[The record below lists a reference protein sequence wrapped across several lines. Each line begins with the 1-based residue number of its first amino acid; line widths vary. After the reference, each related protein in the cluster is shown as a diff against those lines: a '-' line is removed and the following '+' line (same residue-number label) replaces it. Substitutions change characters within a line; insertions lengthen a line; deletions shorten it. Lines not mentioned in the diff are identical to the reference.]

1 MSLQKCD
8 KCNTQFKWS
17 KIIKSLFLAYSPIQC
32 NQCGTEHR
40 IIFFSR
46 IILSLLSVLPL
57 WLLGFIILTQ
67 LSSSISYTFSIM
79 ILSGVFLFLFLL
91 FPFFAKYKS
100 EY

>member
-17 KIIKSLFLAYSPIQC
+17 KIIKSLFLSYRPIQC

-57 WLLGFIILTQ
+57 WLFGFIISPQ
-67 LSSSISYTFSIM
+67 LSLSISYTFPII
-79 ILSGVFLFLFLL
+79 ILYVVFLFLL
-91 FPFFAKYKS
+91 FPFFSKYKS
-100 EY
+100 EN

>member
-1 MSLQKCD
+1 MRLQKCD

-17 KIIKSLFLAYSPIQC
+17 IIFKSLFLAHRPIQC

-46 IILSLLSVLPL
+46 VILSFLSVIPL
-57 WLLGFIILTQ
+57 WIFGFIISTQ
-67 LSSSISYTFSIM
+67 LSLSISYTFSIM
-79 ILSGVFLFLFLL
+79 IIYGVFLFLLL
-91 FPFFAKYKS
+91 PYFAKYNS